1 MDMTSIVTLLVYAA
15 LIIFLAVLS
24 CIIYQFQTQTRVH
37 PPGHFNLPRQCQLEM
52 QESANVKNLQKMKK
66 MRSDRKIFLN
76 PSNPS
81 KPQARSNIWISG
93 DFVERI
99 PNETDEASVKDPKP
113 KGPHGTQICMYYQN
127 EVDGGIT
134 EIMTSIKNDLEDKGL
149 HLNGPEATKNLK
161 KTAVEEW
168 TNSFNEGKAKY

>member
-1 MDMTSIVTLLVYAA
+1 
-15 LIIFLAVLS
+15 
-24 CIIYQFQTQTRVH
+24 
-37 PPGHFNLPRQCQLEM
+37 M
-52 QESANVKNLQKMKK
+52 QESAKMKNLQKMKK
-66 MRSDRKIFLN
+66 LRSDRKIFLN
-76 PSNPS
+76 LSNSS
-81 KPQARSNIWISG
+81 KPKTTPNIWISN
-93 DFVERI
+93 DFMEGI
-99 PNETDEASVKDPKP
+99 SKEKDEHNAKDPHSP
-113 KGPHGTQICMYYQN
+113 RAQSTQISMYYLN